1 MTIKIINEL
10 PSGLDKIIDE
20 NEKERKNE
28 YSPADKVNLTGNP
41 DEILKKMTNF
51 QLP

>member
-10 PSGLDKIIDE
+10 PSGLDKITDDY
-20 NEKERKNE
+20 EKERKND

-41 DEILKKMTNF
+41 DKIF
-51 QLP
+51 